1 MKKYIKSLMG
11 FFVLLIVI
19 ITSFYIISTR
29 NFDEKVFNKDNVY
42 KNSEILGKIKD
53 NSGQVK
59 FIENYFKTI
68 GISPAAGN
76 GSFIQEFK
84 TINPDLDKAEETANV
99 LGKIEGKN
107 KSEGYLILSSHLDGN
122 PAETSFILEIARTM
136 KIQKYKPEKTVI
148 FALWGGSEKSLK
160 GSEYYAEN
168 PVFPLNKSQ
177 VVLIDNI
184 GIDVCK
190 NLFMFTYGET
200 GRALMGELSSYSKIN
215 GIGTSA
221 SENMAGN
228 DNEAFLLKDVP
239 AVLVQGDS
247 KGNYWGDE
255 RGAVY
260 KDGVT
265 AASSVLL
272 KYIHRDIYKDNFHG
286 LFSSG
291 EKVFISI
298 LIILMLIIYS
308 FKLIYKIKPSADILK
323 LNIESIYYSSIFII
337 MDKITKLLLTVTLC
351 GFLILVI
358 VYIPNSFDA
367 ALYNGHYISNYPL
380 YIIIQNANNYIR
392 DFTAAGFGKTLQ
404 GFSIGPL
411 IITYT
416 LKSMALILS
425 SIILSFII
433 GTLSGT
439 ISGFKHKKNSSIR
452 FLGSIAFLSMP
463 DVLVAVL
470 LQLILGLLYKNI
482 PDLTDMDKIIQ
493 FLFPLISLTFIPTA
507 YISRIAQVAVREEI
521 NKDYITAA
529 KAKGLSDFYILK
541 NHLLISTVVKVVES
555 LPSVLNIIISNL
567 IIVEY
572 FFAYVGIV
580 YQLFHY
586 FNDGDIKTCIG
597 MILGIGMV
605 YLTLSF
611 IFKIASL
618 LINPFKRN
626 GIAGGMDNEKA

>member
-1 MKKYIKSLMG
+1 MKKYIKNLTG
-11 FFVLLIVI
+11 FFVLLII
-19 ITSFYIISTR
+19 IIIAFYLISTR
-29 NFDEKVFNKDNVY
+29 NFDEKVFNKDNAY
-42 KNSEILGKIKD
+42 KNSEEISKIKD
-53 NSGQVK
+53 NNGQVK
-59 FIENYFKTI
+59 YIENYFKTI
-68 GISPAAGN
+68 GISPAAGKD
-76 GSFIQEFK
+76 SFTQKFNI
-84 TINPDLDKAEETANV
+84 INPALDKAEETANI

-107 KSEGYLILSSHLDGN
+107 KSEGYLILSCHMDGN
-122 PAETSFILEIARTM
+122 SAETALILEIARTM
-136 KIQKYKPEKTVI
+136 KIQKYKPEKTVV

-160 GSEYYAEN
+160 GSEYYTEN

-200 GRALMGELSSYSKIN
+200 GRALMGKLSSYSKIN

-221 SENMAGN
+221 NESITGN
-228 DNEAFLLKDVP
+228 DNKAFLLKDVP
-239 AVLVQGDS
+239 AVLIQGDS
-247 KGNYWGDE
+247 NGNYWGDE
-255 RGAVY
+255 KGAVY

-265 AASSVLL
+265 TASSVLL
-272 KYIHRDIYKDNFHG
+272 NYIHRDIYKDNFHG
-286 LFSSG
+286 LFSCS

-298 LIILMLIIYS
+298 LIILMLIIYML
-308 FKLIYKIKPSADILK
+308 KLIYKIKPSASILK

-337 MDKITKLLLTVTLC
+337 MDKLTKLLLTVTLSA
-351 GFLILVI
+351 FLILII
-358 VYIPNSFDA
+358 VYIPNSFDV
-367 ALYNGHYISNYPL
+367 ALYNGQYISNYPL
-380 YIIIQNANNYIR
+380 YVIIQNANNYIL
-392 DFTAAGFGKTLQ
+392 DFTAGGFGKTLS
-404 GFSIGPL
+404 GFSIEPL
-411 IITYT
+411 IIIYT

-482 PDLTDMDKIIQ
+482 SNLTEMDNMIQ

-586 FNDGDIKTCIG
+586 FDDGDIKTCIG
-597 MILGIGMV
+597 MILGIGIV
-605 YLTLSF
+605 YLALSF

-626 GIAGGMDNEKA
+626 GIAGGMGNEKA